1 MAALD
6 FWGRVARRSVA
17 AAAALAGATPAA
29 AVSMYLLHAYGEFV
43 DRGAITAH
51 LHATDAGQL
60 DCAAGA
66 VAERH
71 ATRITVTARQA
82 AGPGAPGA
90 CQLVVAPLGTLA
102 AGRYDVVAVL
112 LAADGTPAQSQS
124 MPLDVLP
131 IAGRC
136 NPEPELSP
144 SIWGRP
150 RGATAAEFVAR
161 VTADPDFAAAL
172 GHPAV
177 RRSPIQEDVYLDYPP
192 LDDVPP
198 ALDLL
203 DRSGAFLS
211 LSRNGY
217 ACFATS
223 PPDTVAKVEEFF
235 HAGLGQYH
243 YTGAASEI
251 EAIDAGRVGPWV
263 RTGQSFRVVA
273 EPGCRPT
280 AVDTVVYRFHG
291 RPAAGIGA
299 HFFTRDRGECHAVNA
314 SARWDFEGIPF
325 RAAPVLPD
333 GSCAAPSPQ
342 SRVPLYRVWRP
353 HGDSTHR
360 FTTDRAVVAQMVA
373 QGWVDEGA
381 AMCVLPPV

>member
-1 MAALD
+1 MRSP
-6 FWGRVARRSVA
+6 GCTVRPARRSLA
-17 AAAALAGATPAA
+17 AAAALAAAAPAA
-29 AVSMYLLHAYGEFV
+29 AVSLSLSHPYGEFV
-43 DRGAITAH
+43 DRGTTSAYVYP
-51 LHATDAGQL
+51 TDAVPL

-66 VAERH
+66 AVERNG
-71 ATRITVTARQA
+71 ARITVTVRQA
-82 AGPGAPGA
+82 SGAPAA
-90 CQLVVAPLGTLA
+90 CNGVGAPLGTLA

-112 LAADGTPAQSQS
+112 LAADGTPVQSRAV
-124 MPLDVLP
+124 PLSVLP

-150 RGATAAEFVAR
+150 SGATAAELVAR
-161 VTADPDFAAAL
+161 VAADPDFAAAL

-177 RRSPIQEDVYLDYPP
+177 RLSPIPEDVYVDYPP

-198 ALDLL
+198 ALDRLA
-203 DRSGAFLS
+203 RSGAFAS

-223 PPDTVAKVEEFF
+223 PPDTVAMVEEFF

-251 EAIDAGRVGPWV
+251 AAIDAGRVGPWV

-299 HFFTRDRGECHAVNA
+299 HFFTRDRAECHAVDA
-314 SARWDFEGIPF
+314 SARWDFEGVPF
-325 RAAPVLPD
+325 RAAPLLPD
-333 GSCAAPSPQ
+333 GTCAAPSPQ
-342 SRVPLYRVWRP
+342 ARIPLYRVWRP
-353 HGDSTHR
+353 FGASTHR
-360 FTTDRAVVAQMVA
+360 LTTDRAVVAQMVA
-373 QGWVDEGA
+373 QGWIDEGA
-381 AMCVLPPV
+381 AMCVLPPA

>member
-1 MAALD
+1 MAALGL
-6 FWGRVARRSVA
+6 WGRLARRSVA

-29 AVSMYLLHAYGEFV
+29 AVSLYLSHAYGEFV
-43 DRGAITAH
+43 DRGAIAAD

-66 VAERH
+66 AVERVGM
-71 ATRITVTARQA
+71 RITVTARQA
-82 AGPGAPGA
+82 VGAGAPGA
-90 CQLVVAPLGTLA
+90 CAQVSAPLGTLA

-112 LAADGTPAQSQS
+112 LAADGTPAQSQAR
-124 MPLDVLP
+124 PLDVLP

-150 RGATAAEFVAR
+150 NGATAAEFVAR
-161 VTADPDFAAAL
+161 VAADPGFAAAL

-177 RRSPIQEDVYLDYPP
+177 RPSPIHEDVYLDYPP
-192 LDDVPP
+192 LDDIPP
-198 ALDLL
+198 ALDRLV
-203 DRSGAFLS
+203 RSGAFAS
-211 LSRNGY
+211 LARNGY

-223 PPDTVAKVEEFF
+223 PPDTVAKVEEFV

-243 YTGAASEI
+243 YAGDAAEI
-251 EAIDAGRVGPWV
+251 AAIDAGRVGPWT

-273 EPGCRPT
+273 EPGCRPS

-299 HFFTRDRGECHAVNA
+299 HFFTRDRAECHAVDA
-314 SARWDFEGIPF
+314 SARWDFEGVPF
-325 RAAPVLPD
+325 RAAPLLPD
-333 GSCAAPSPQ
+333 GTCAAPSPQ
-342 SRVPLYRVWRP
+342 ARIPLYRVWRP
-353 HGDSTHR
+353 FGASTHR
-360 FTTDRAVVAQMVA
+360 LTTDRAVVAQMVA

-381 AMCVLPPV
+381 AMCVLPPS